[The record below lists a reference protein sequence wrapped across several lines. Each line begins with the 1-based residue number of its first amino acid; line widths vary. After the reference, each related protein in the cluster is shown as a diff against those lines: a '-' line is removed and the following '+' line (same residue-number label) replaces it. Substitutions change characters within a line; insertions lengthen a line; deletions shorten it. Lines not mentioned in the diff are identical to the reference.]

1 MLFDKFFEIGL
12 IVIGLLWVSDQI
24 LDSFIH
30 LYDIQLSIEMKEKDE
45 KEEKEIPESAKNM
58 YA

>member
-1 MLFDKFFEIGL
+1 MIFDKFFETGL
-12 IVIGLLWVSDQI
+12 IVIGLLWISDQF

-30 LYDIQLSIEMKEKDE
+30 LYDIQLAIEMKEKEE